1 MQETTHPWHRR
12 SLRLKGYDYRGA
24 GAYFLTIC
32 AHQRACLFGEILDGV
47 IRENRAG
54 LAVREA
60 WEALPDRFPDIELDA
75 FVVMPNHVHGVVLI
89 GDNHDHDHL
98 SRVVG
103 AFKSLTVY
111 RYNQGV
117 ASEGWPRYDGKLW
130 QRNYYEHVIRN
141 EVTLNEVR
149 EYIMGNP
156 GQWLDDPEHPMVQ
169 RRDRDRDPDV

>member
-1 MQETTHPWHRR
+1 
-12 SLRLKGYDYRGA
+12 
-24 GAYFLTIC
+24 
-32 AHQRACLFGEILDGV
+32 
-47 IRENRAG
+47 
-54 LAVREA
+54 
-60 WEALPDRFPDIELDA
+60 
-75 FVVMPNHVHGVVLI
+75 VLI

-111 RYNQGV
+111 RYIQGV
-117 ASEGWPRYDGKLW
+117 AIEGWPRYDGKLW